1 MADRCKQFP
10 FDETFTSDPGQ
21 EYFPATVHPPEPT
34 SCVVSKLNPTILFDV
49 FKDFNWNKSRG
60 ANQVP
65 FFFSMRG
72 PAVLRQRNEAYIAK
86 QNTIPPKS

>member
-10 FDETFTSDPGQ
+10 FDETFTSDEGVEAYP
-21 EYFPATVHPPEPT
+21 ETVYPAEPT
-34 SCVVSKLNPTILFDV
+34 SCVVSKKNPTILYEV
-49 FKDFNWNKSRG
+49 FKDFNWNKARG

-65 FFFSMRG
+65 FFFGMRG
-72 PAVLRQRNEAYIAK
+72 PAVLRQRGEAYITK